1 MRSPLKLTL
10 LFILI
15 LFILPIAARASW
27 YAFDDR
33 PRRWSE
39 ADWSSV
45 GFLPPAHA
53 ERDARVLVLAGR
65 TGGWKGLFA
74 VHSWIVVKPENARS
88 WTRYDVVGW
97 GNPIRINGWAPDGRW
112 FGDPP
117 RVIADVRGEVA
128 AALIPKIQK
137 AIADYPYRSNGDYRM
152 WPGPNSNTFIAAIL
166 RVAPEL
172 GAALPPEAV
181 GRDFHAGFTAGLTP
195 SRTGVEA
202 NLCGVLGVR
211 VALVE
216 GLEVNVLGLVAGVQ
230 VYPPAVKLP
239 GFGQIGLGSG
249 EATASPST
257 AKP

>member
-10 LFILI
+10 LVILI
-15 LFILPIAARASW
+15 LFILPLVARASW

-45 GFLPPAHA
+45 GFLPPPQTD
-53 ERDARVLVLAGR
+53 RQARVLVLAGR

-74 VHSWIVVKPENARS
+74 VHCWIVLKPENAGS

-117 RVIADVRGEVA
+117 RVIADVRGEAA
-128 AALIPKIQK
+128 AALIPKIQR
-137 AIADYPYRSNGDYRM
+137 AIAEYPYKNRGDYRM
-152 WPGPNSNTFIAAIL
+152 WPGPNSNTFVAAIL
-166 RVAPEL
+166 REAPEL

-181 GRDFHAGFTAGLTP
+181 GRDFQAGLSAGLTA
-195 SRTGVEA
+195 SRTGFEA
-202 NLCGVLGVR
+202 NLCGVLGFR
-211 VALVE
+211 LAMVE
-216 GLEVNVLGLVAGVQ
+216 GLEVNFLGLVAGVRI
-230 VYPPAVKLP
+230 YPPAIKLP
-239 GFGQIGLGSG
+239 GFGQIGLLSG
-249 EATASPST
+249 GATASAAV
-257 AKP
+257 AK